1 MNLKRVIAA
10 ILCVIM
16 FTSLTSCKQ
25 KENPSATEVST
36 TVSNNTT
43 NETIAQNVFNTEA
56 AVLNTTA
63 LPSTQPSSQPSS
75 TEGTSTSAESTAKP
89 TLSETKEETS
99 APSDDPANWTKG
111 KIIEEYKKAAKKTH
125 SSAKSNQ
132 NITLKKISINN
143 GEYDNAISM
152 VKPIIA
158 KFIESNS
165 TQFDGITGGFENLV
179 SKDVKSAKAYE
190 TNDGT
195 VIEMTMVEQTA
206 GAKEDALSGSVGH
219 AITTV
224 GDISE
229 VTGDLSA
236 MGLPLELSEKDTK
249 IYYTNPV
256 VKVVIGA
263 DGKITSGTWSY
274 TVEICM
280 NNMKAFGKTVDKA
293 SITMENT
300 ITL

>member
-1 MNLKRVIAA
+1 MNVKRVIAA
-10 ILCVIM
+10 MLCVIM

-25 KENPSATEVST
+25 KENTST
-36 TVSNNTT
+36 TEANTAVSNNTA

-63 LPSTQPSSQPSS
+63 VPSTQPSSQPSS

-89 TLSETKEETS
+89 TLSETKEEPS

-132 NITLKKISINN
+132 NVTLKKISINN

-165 TQFDGITGGFENLV
+165 TQIDGITGGFENLV
-179 SKDVKSAKAYE
+179 AQDVKSAKAYK

>member
-1 MNLKRVIAA
+1 
-10 ILCVIM
+10 
-16 FTSLTSCKQ
+16 
-25 KENPSATEVST
+25 
-36 TVSNNTT
+36 
-43 NETIAQNVFNTEA
+43 
-56 AVLNTTA
+56 
-63 LPSTQPSSQPSS
+63 
-75 TEGTSTSAESTAKP
+75 
-89 TLSETKEETS
+89 
-99 APSDDPANWTKG
+99 
-111 KIIEEYKKAAKKTH
+111 
-125 SSAKSNQ
+125 
-132 NITLKKISINN
+132 
-143 GEYDNAISM
+143 M

>member
-1 MNLKRVIAA
+1 MTLPIGQREKLLKNTKKRQRKPIHLQNQIR
-10 ILCVIM
+10 IL
-16 FTSLTSCKQ
+16 
-25 KENPSATEVST
+25 
-36 TVSNNTT
+36 
-43 NETIAQNVFNTEA
+43 
-56 AVLNTTA
+56 
-63 LPSTQPSSQPSS
+63 
-75 TEGTSTSAESTAKP
+75 
-89 TLSETKEETS
+89 
-99 APSDDPANWTKG
+99 
-111 KIIEEYKKAAKKTH
+111 H
-125 SSAKSNQ
+125 S
-132 NITLKKISINN
+132 KKISINN

-165 TQFDGITGGFENLV
+165 TQFDGITGGFKNLV

>member
-1 MNLKRVIAA
+1 MNIKRVIAA
-10 ILCVIM
+10 MLYVIM

-25 KENPSATEVST
+25 KENTSTTEVST
-36 TVSNNTT
+36 TISNNTA

-56 AVLNTTA
+56 AVLNSTVV
-63 LPSTQPSSQPSS
+63 PSTQPASQPVSA
-75 TEGTSTSAESTAKP
+75 EGTSASTESTAKP

-99 APSDDPANWTKG
+99 APSDNPANWTKG

-125 SSAKSNQ
+125 SSVKSNQ

-165 TQFDGITGGFENLV
+165 TQIDGITGGFENLTEH
-179 SKDVKSAKAYE
+179 DVKSAKAYKSS
-190 TNDGT
+190 DGT

-229 VTGDLSA
+229 VTGDLSD
-236 MGLPLELSEKDTK
+236 MGLPLELSENDTK

-263 DGKITSGTWSY
+263 DGKIISGMWSY

>member
-1 MNLKRVIAA
+1 MNIKRVIAA
-10 ILCVIM
+10 MLCVIM

-25 KENPSATEVST
+25 KENTSTTEVST
-36 TVSNNTT
+36 TISNNTA

-56 AVLNTTA
+56 AVLNTTVV
-63 LPSTQPSSQPSS
+63 PSTQPASQPVSAEGTSAS
-75 TEGTSTSAESTAKP
+75 TEGTVNP
-89 TLSETKEETS
+89 VLSETKEETS
-99 APSDDPANWTKG
+99 ALSDNPANWTKG

-125 SSAKSNQ
+125 SSVKSNQ

-165 TQFDGITGGFENLV
+165 TQIDGITGGFENLAEH
-179 SKDVKSAKAYE
+179 DVKSAKAYKSS
-190 TNDGT
+190 DGT

-229 VTGDLSA
+229 VTGDLSD
-236 MGLPLELSEKDTK
+236 MGLPLELSENDTK

-256 VKVVIGA
+256 VKVVIGV

-274 TVEICM
+274 TVKICM

>member
-1 MNLKRVIAA
+1 MPGNPATAVEILCNKDQFRKFLTDNGFHAPQSGGYSDAEAALADLKRFCLPVIVKPVDSSGSKGATV
-10 ILCVIM
+10 LHDWKCV
-16 FTSLTSCKQ
+16 KQ
-25 KENPSATEVST
+25 
-36 TVSNNTT
+36 
-43 NETIAQNVFNTEA
+43 
-56 AVLNTTA
+56 A
-63 LPSTQPSSQPSS
+63 LEFAFAFSRSHRI
-75 TEGTSTSAESTAKP
+75 
-89 TLSETKEETS
+89 
-99 APSDDPANWTKG
+99 
-111 KIIEEYKKAAKKTH
+111 IIEEYKKAAKKTH

-132 NITLKKISINN
+132 NVTLKKISINN

-152 VKPIIA
+152 VKPLIA

-179 SKDVKSAKAYE
+179 SKDVKSAKAYKSS
-190 TNDGT
+190 DGT

>member
-25 KENPSATEVST
+25 KENTSATEVST

-63 LPSTQPSSQPSS
+63 VPSTQPSSQPSS

-89 TLSETKEETS
+89 TLSETKEEPS

-132 NITLKKISINN
+132 NVTLKKISINN

-179 SKDVKSAKAYE
+179 SKDVKSAKAYKSS
-190 TNDGT
+190 DGT

-256 VKVVIGA
+256 VKVVVGA
-263 DGKITSGTWSY
+263 DGK
-274 TVEICM
+274 
-280 NNMKAFGKTVDKA
+280 
-293 SITMENT
+293 
-300 ITL
+300 